1 MNKLL
6 NSTERQNGYVLLQNR
21 LFLTSIDHFS
31 EVKIDSRDTITN
43 KHQTEKSIA
52 KGLNDSIYE
61 KRKAAAQQLEKYTRE
76 CLQNGD
82 HEILEKI
89 IDELCRE
96 YAYALDRPMARNAG
110 LMGLAA
116 VSIALGTKFLSKYL
130 DTILPP
136 VLACFGDQN
145 DQVRFYACESLYNI
159 AKIAKGDMLLYFNE
173 VFDVHCKIIADT
185 DPSIKAA
192 AEVLDRLMKD
202 IVSECAATH
211 VVRVNND
218 PNDVPPAT
226 VTDPRTS
233 EVLSTNEPPYEEHE
247 AKLAFSLPKFIPLLS
262 ERIQVVDPN
271 TRIFMVGWLQ
281 VLENIPD
288 LELISYLPTFLSALF
303 TYLGDSHKDVRV
315 ITHSLIDVLLHEVER
330 VATIQKQV
338 KDRESE
344 LLRQKQA
351 SLMDSTP
358 IKRPEGALISER
370 KKSLINALEG
380 LSSNDKTLSSIETSS
395 ALDITNSEPT
405 ESLNESTENLKINN
419 SRFGSVYI
427 PGQDI
432 HLDFPKI
439 IEILVNNLTSSETE
453 IQTVVL
459 KWIDV
464 CLNIDPNGF
473 IPFLIKLLAVL
484 LKLLNES
491 DPTFCE
497 MVRNVNQ
504 KLISLTQR
512 PDVGS
517 EGIKYGPIVN
527 TLTLHFLDSNAIT
540 KEACL
545 DWLILIHHKDPSQL
559 LEHHDSTFL
568 TLLKSLSDKDERLV
582 AKSLELLRLLCDAS
596 PDNYFKKFIQ
606 NLLGLFKSN
615 EKLLKTRA
623 NYIIRQLCLKLS
635 AERVYKIVSLML
647 DSDDDLIFT
656 KMIVQILSSNLVTAQ
671 ELSKFRKAL
680 RKGEDWSCFC
690 ILFKTWSHN
699 PISLLALCLISE
711 NYELAYKVLKTYVE
725 YDLSVNDLIQID
737 ILVQFLESPA
747 FTTLRMQLLDPDKY
761 PYLYKCLYG
770 ILMVLPQSKAFH
782 ILDNRLKSVGRIA
795 SHSFPNSAGY
805 SSSSSSLGRVSSDGS
820 GHSGSPRKHQY
831 QDLLDHFQQV
841 CEQHNLDGSQKKFHE
856 NNYVLL
862 NEILS
867 PDNTVN
873 PVINSTPITDA
884 MNNTLE
890 PALSDNESVI
900 YRSPSARSGA
910 GERIQSVDQAK

>member
-1 MNKLL
+1 
-6 NSTERQNGYVLLQNR
+6 
-21 LFLTSIDHFS
+21 
-31 EVKIDSRDTITN
+31 
-43 KHQTEKSIA
+43 
-52 KGLNDSIYE
+52 
-61 KRKAAAQQLEKYTRE
+61 
-76 CLQNGD
+76 
-82 HEILEKI
+82 
-89 IDELCRE
+89 
-96 YAYALDRPMARNAG
+96 MARNAG

-116 VSIALGTKFLSKYL
+116 VSIALGTKYLSKYL

-159 AKIAKGDMLLYFNE
+159 AKIAKGDMLLHFNE
-173 VFDVHCKIIADT
+173 VFDVHCKIIADS

-218 PNDVPPAT
+218 PKDVPPAT

-247 AKLAFSLPKFIPLLS
+247 SRLAFSLPKFMPLLS

-271 TRIFMVGWLQ
+271 ARIFMVGWLQ

-288 LELISYLPTFLSALF
+288 LELISYLSTFLSALF

-330 VATIQKQV
+330 VAAIQKQV
-338 KDRESE
+338 KERDDEAY
-344 LLRQKQA
+344 RQKQVSMLDA
-351 SLMDSTP
+351 TP
-358 IKRPEGALISER
+358 TRRADGVLISER
-370 KKSLINALEG
+370 KKSLINALEQLTANEKNSG
-380 LSSNDKTLSSIETSS
+380 NVESSSVTDIVSSDPI
-395 ALDITNSEPT
+395 
-405 ESLNESTENLKINN
+405 ESLDDSTENMKTITD
-419 SRFGSVYI
+419 RFGDLYI

-432 HLDFPKI
+432 HLDFPRI

-473 IPFLIKLLAVL
+473 IPFLIKLLSVL

-491 DPTFCE
+491 DPTFCK
-497 MVRNVNQ
+497 MVQNVNQ

-559 LEHHDSTFL
+559 IEHHDSTFL

-582 AKSLELLRLLCDAS
+582 AKSLELLRLLCDTS

-606 NLLGLFKSN
+606 NLLALLKSN

-623 NYIIRQLCLKLS
+623 NYIVRQLCSKLS
-635 AERVYKIVSLML
+635 AERVYKIISVML
-647 DSDDDLIFT
+647 DTNDDVIFA
-656 KMIVQILSSNLVTAQ
+656 KMIVQILSSNLVTAP
-671 ELSKFRKAL
+671 ELSQFRKSL
-680 RKGEDWSCFC
+680 RRGEDWPCFS
-690 ILFKTWSHN
+690 ILFKAWSHN

-747 FTTLRMQLLDPDKY
+747 FITLRMQLLDPQKY

-782 ILDNRLKSVGRIA
+782 ILDNRLKSVARIA
-795 SHSFPNSAGY
+795 SHSSPQSAVD
-805 SSSSSSLGRVSSDGS
+805 SSSSLSLGRVSSNGS
-820 GHSGSPRKHQY
+820 TTTASSKKHQY
-831 QDLLDHFQQV
+831 QDLLEHFQQI
-841 CEQHNLDGSQKKFHE
+841 CEQHNRDGSQKRFYE
-856 NNYVLL
+856 GNYVLL

-867 PDNTVN
+867 PESAIS

-884 MNNTLE
+884 INNTLE
-890 PALSDNESVI
+890 PDLSDNESVI
-900 YRSPSARSGA
+900 YRSSSVRGRA
-910 GERIQSVDQAK
+910 GDRITSMDQTK

>member
-1 MNKLL
+1 M
-6 NSTERQNGYVLLQNR
+6 
-21 LFLTSIDHFS
+21 
-31 EVKIDSRDTITN
+31 
-43 KHQTEKSIA
+43 
-52 KGLNDSIYE
+52 
-61 KRKAAAQQLEKYTRE
+61 
-76 CLQNGD
+76 
-82 HEILEKI
+82 
-89 IDELCRE
+89 CRE

-116 VSIALGTKFLSKYL
+116 VSIALGSKYLNKYL

-173 VFDVHCKIIADT
+173 VFDVHCKIIADS

-202 IVSECAATH
+202 IVSECATTH

-218 PNDVPPAT
+218 PKDAPPAT
-226 VTDPRTS
+226 ITDPHTG
-233 EVLSTNEPPYEEHE
+233 EVLANNEPSYEENE
-247 AKLAFSLPKFIPLLS
+247 SKLAFSLPKFIPLLS
-262 ERIQVVDPN
+262 ERIQAVDPN

-288 LELISYLPTFLSALF
+288 LELISYLPTFLSGLF

-330 VATIQKQV
+330 VANIQKQL
-338 KDRESE
+338 KEHE
-344 LLRQKQA
+344 TEIQRQKHA
-351 SLMDSTP
+351 SMMDSTP
-358 IKRPEGALISER
+358 IKRTDGALISER
-370 KKSLINALEG
+370 KKSLINALEQ
-380 LSSNDKTLSSIETSS
+380 LSTNEKAAGSVDASS
-395 ALDITNSEPT
+395 AIENVNSDPT
-405 ESLNESTENLKINN
+405 DSLADSTEMSKIGNN
-419 SRFGSVYI
+419 RYGDIYI

-453 IQTVVL
+453 IQGVVL

-464 CLNIDPNGF
+464 CLNIDPDGF
-473 IPFLIKLLAVL
+473 IPFLTKLLAVL

-491 DPTFCE
+491 DVEFCE
-497 MVRNVNQ
+497 MVQKVNQ

-512 PDVGS
+512 PDVSS

-527 TLTLHFLDSNAIT
+527 TLTLHFLDSNATT

-568 TLLKSLSDKDERLV
+568 TLLKSLSDRDERLV
-582 AKSLELLRLLCDAS
+582 SKSLELLRLLCNTS

-606 NLLGLFKSN
+606 NLLSLFRSN

-623 NYIIRQLCLKLS
+623 NYILRQLCLKLS
-635 AERVYKIVSLML
+635 AERVFKIISLML
-647 DSDDDLIFT
+647 DGNDDIVFT
-656 KMIVQILSSNLVTAQ
+656 RIMVQILSSNLVTAP
-671 ELSKFRKAL
+671 ELSALRKSL
-680 RKGEDWSCFC
+680 RKGEDWTCFS
-690 ILFKTWSHN
+690 ILFKSWSHN
-699 PISLLALCLISE
+699 PISLLSLCLISE
-711 NYELAYKVLKTYVE
+711 KYELAYNILKTYVDYE
-725 YDLSVNDLIQID
+725 LSVNDLIQID

-747 FTTLRMQLLDPDKY
+747 FTSLRMQLLEPYKY

-782 ILDNRLKSVGRIA
+782 ILDNRLNSVGRVA
-795 SHSFPNSAGY
+795 SQSL
-805 SSSSSSLGRVSSDGS
+805 SSSP
-820 GHSGSPRKHQY
+820 GHSSPTSSVGRGSSNGSTQSGSTRWHQY
-831 QDLLDHFQQV
+831 QDLLEHFQQV
-841 CEQHNLDGSQKKFHE
+841 CEQHNCDGSTRKYNE

-867 PDNTVN
+867 PNNTIN
-873 PVINSTPITDA
+873 PNISHTPITDA

-890 PALSDNESVI
+890 PDVSDSESVI
-900 YRSPSARSGA
+900 YRSNDSHSRLGMRVKSI
-910 GERIQSVDQAK
+910 EH